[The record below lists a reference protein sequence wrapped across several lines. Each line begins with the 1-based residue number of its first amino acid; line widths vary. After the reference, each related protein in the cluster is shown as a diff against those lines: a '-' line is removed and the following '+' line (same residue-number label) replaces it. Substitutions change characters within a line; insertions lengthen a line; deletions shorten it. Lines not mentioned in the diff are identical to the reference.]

1 MYANKM
7 ILSMSSPV
15 IKAMFESDFKEKNE
29 TEIKL
34 PEKKLNTFLELMQA
48 VHPKLSTMVIFSYLQ
63 QMTVIC
69 MNYKYYKTM
78 PLDVVLESMIPE
90 MNM

>member
-7 ILSMSSPV
+7 ILSMTSPV
-15 IKAMFESDFKEKNE
+15 IKAMFEADFKEKNE

-48 VHPKLSTMVIFSYLQ
+48 VHPPNKLKGM
-63 QMTVIC
+63 
-69 MNYKYYKTM
+69 
-78 PLDVVLESMIPE
+78 
-90 MNM
+90 

>member
-7 ILSMSSPV
+7 ILSMTSPV
-15 IKAMFESDFKEKNE
+15 IKAMFEADFKEKNE

-48 VHPKLSTMVIFSYLQ
+48 VHPPNKLKGLQ
-63 QMTVIC
+63 KSGA
-69 MNYKYYKTM
+69 N
-78 PLDVVLESMIPE
+78 
-90 MNM
+90 